1 MNELL
6 YVSFLLCM
14 GTNIRTTKC
23 LFMGNILHS
32 TRCLFMGKNIH
43 STRCLFMG
51 TNIRS
56 TRCYLLVKIYVPLGV
71 STTFKLKIFNY
82 LILTLL
88 PIIKLSPIFITIYYH

>member
-14 GTNIRTTKC
+14 GTNIRTT
-23 LFMGNILHS
+23 
-32 TRCLFMGKNIH
+32 RCLFMGIILH

-71 STTFKLKIFNY
+71 STTFKLKFFNY